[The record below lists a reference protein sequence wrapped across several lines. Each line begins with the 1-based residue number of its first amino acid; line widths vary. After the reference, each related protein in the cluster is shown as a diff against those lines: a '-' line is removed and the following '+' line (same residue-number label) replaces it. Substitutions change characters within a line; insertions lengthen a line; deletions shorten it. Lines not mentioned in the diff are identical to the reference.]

1 MAGGDIDL
9 TMGFNASAG
18 ERDSQNFW
26 RKQESQIIG
35 FQNVSKVAFLAF
47 AAAGAAGFKAMS
59 IAAEDGSSAAK
70 QQLDSFSSA
79 VRKMAS
85 DVGRDLAG
93 SGVVGWFSDIV
104 NWSRKARDT
113 AVNFVATELSGGGDI
128 AGVNEAMAVMK
139 GMDRTDAQTA
149 ERRKVMRELESI
161 KDSDQA
167 TILDNQFRAI
177 ELKALELKERV
188 NRNTVLT
195 PVDMIDARYKVDDI
209 EAAQK
214 RAAQKKYDDESAGVF
229 RRELA
234 DLRDAFDMEKAR
246 AAGMDQRADQIRRE
260 IELRSK
266 LHRLE
271 TSGLNPSDKDALD
284 QEYRAFYSRRRPTP
298 SMVRDGTLSTN
309 FGDPYQ
315 SLKDSLMTPAFQTND
330 TARESVS
337 VQKDIRKAG
346 LDAVRILQ
354 DISRR
359 GFGGVYA

>member
-113 AVNFVATELSGGGDI
+113 AVNFVASELSGGGDI
-128 AGVNEAMAVMK
+128 AGVNEAMAIAK
-139 GMDRTDAQTA
+139 EQENAQAQISERTKITRDLEQ
-149 ERRKVMRELESI
+149 REASARP
-161 KDSDQA
+161 DSLASQLR
-167 TILDNQFRAI
+167 II
-177 ELKALELKERV
+177 EL
-188 NRNTVLT
+188 
-195 PVDMIDARYKVDDI
+195 
-209 EAAQK
+209 
-214 RAAQKKYDDESAGVF
+214 
-229 RRELA
+229 
-234 DLRDAFDMEKAR
+234 
-246 AAGMDQRADQIRRE
+246 
-260 IELRSK
+260 
-266 LHRLE
+266 
-271 TSGLNPSDKDALD
+271 
-284 QEYRAFYSRRRPTP
+284 
-298 SMVRDGTLSTN
+298 
-309 FGDPYQ
+309 
-315 SLKDSLMTPAFQTND
+315 
-330 TARESVS
+330 
-337 VQKDIRKAG
+337 
-346 LDAVRILQ
+346 
-354 DISRR
+354 
-359 GFGGVYA
+359 